1 MEWIK
6 VVSDLSSPDEYSVA
20 HLIGKTFQGE
30 LVTRER
36 GYMVTDNGKQYFVMQ
51 DEVESAACAFCDDRA
66 EENANVCLDCMI
78 DGMEVSA

>member
-6 VVSDLSSPDEYSVA
+6 VTNDLSNPDEYSVA

-30 LVTRER
+30 WVARER
-36 GYMVTDNGKQYFVMQ
+36 GYNITENGKEYFVMQ
-51 DEVESAACAFCDDRA
+51 DEVESAACAFCDDIA
-66 EENANVCLDCMI
+66 LDNANVCLDCMM